1 MDSDTSVVF
10 GNYANTVIEMR
21 RPVIYLYHELRELC
35 PRFCSDKENSPVNFL
50 FIVGIWI
57 YMMGVQAVDFAKL
70 HSSIKVKQ

>member
-21 RPVIYLYHELRELC
+21 RPVIDLYHELRELC

-57 YMMGVQAVDFAKL
+57 
-70 HSSIKVKQ
+70 